1 MTLIAPS
8 KKPIKKVGIISKSAI
23 GEQLSILKNV
33 VRVIKKNKKEI
44 LMCEHSA
51 PLITGYE
58 GFPKEDLF
66 KECDLIVVLG
76 GDGTILKSAACTG
89 KKVVPLLSVNVGT
102 LGFLSEV
109 KPDDFENAFNQVIKH
124 KYILDKRSMLR
135 VTKYRGKTK
144 LRTFLAMNDAV
155 INQGLFARLIELNIE
170 IDEKKVVTFKADGM
184 IMATPT
190 GSTAHSLSAGGP
202 IVHPDLD
209 AMVLTPICPSTLSL
223 RPIVVPSN
231 RQVKV
236 TIVTKRR
243 GDYNLGLT
251 LDGQITVP
259 LEYGDQINIRKSS
272 RSLYM
277 VRLSDGDYYK
287 LLRDKLGWGYHA
299 PTS

>member
-1 MTLIAPS
+1 MD
-8 KKPIKKVGIISKSAI
+8 KY
-23 GEQLSILKNV
+23 
-33 VRVIKKNKKEI
+33 
-44 LMCEHSA
+44 SA
-51 PLITGYE
+51 PLISGE
-58 GFPKEDLF
+58 KGISKEDLF
-66 KECDLIVVLG
+66 KQADLIVVLG
-76 GDGTILKSAACTG
+76 GDGTILKSAACAG
-89 KKVVPLLSVNVGT
+89 KKIIPVLSVNVGT

-109 KPDDFENAFNQVIKH
+109 KPADFEDAFNQVIKN
-124 KYILDKRSMLR
+124 KYKLDKRSMLR

-155 INQGLFARLIELNIE
+155 INQGLFARLIELNIA
-170 IDEKKVVTFKADGM
+170 INEKKVVTFKADGM

-209 AMVLTPICPSTLSL
+209 ALVLTPICPSTLSL

-243 GDYNLGLT
+243 GEYNLGLT

-272 RSLYM
+272 RSLHL
-277 VRLSDGDYYK
+277 VRVKNGDYYK

-299 PTS
+299 PSS

>member
-1 MTLIAPS
+1 MTLIDPTQ
-8 KKPIKKVGIISKSAI
+8 KTIKKVGIISKGTISD
-23 GEQLSILKNV
+23 QLSVLKNV
-33 VRVIKKNKKEI
+33 VKVINKSKKEI
-44 LMCEHSA
+44 LMDEHSA
-51 PLITGYE
+51 PLIKGEKGYA
-58 GFPKEDLF
+58 KEDLF
-66 KECDLIVVLG
+66 KKCDLIVVLG
-76 GDGTILKSAACTG
+76 GDGTILKSAACIG
-89 KKVVPLLSVNVGT
+89 KNIVPVLSVNVGT

-109 KPDDFENAFNQVIKH
+109 KPDDFEKAFNLVLKH
-124 KYILDKRSMLR
+124 KCKLDKRSMLR

-155 INQGLFARLIELNIE
+155 INQGLFARLIELNIA
-170 IDEKKVVTFKADGM
+170 IDDKKVVTFKADGM

-223 RPIVVPSN
+223 RPIVVPSS
-231 RQVKV
+231 RQVQV

-259 LEYGDQINIRKSS
+259 LEYGDRINIRKSS
-272 RSLYM
+272 RSLYLA
-277 VRLSDGDYYK
+277 RIKDGDYYK
-287 LLRDKLGWGYHA
+287 LLREKLGWGYHA
-299 PTS
+299 PTT